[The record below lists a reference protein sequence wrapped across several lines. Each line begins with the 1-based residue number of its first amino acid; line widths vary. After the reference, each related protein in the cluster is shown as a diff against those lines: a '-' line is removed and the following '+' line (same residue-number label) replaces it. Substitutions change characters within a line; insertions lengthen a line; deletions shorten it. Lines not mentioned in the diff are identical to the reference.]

1 MGPVIP
7 LICEHLARIAV
18 LQGVL
23 FLCMLLFLKPKYCKG
38 YLTNVIMHLCSVT
51 RTRTQAS
58 RPGRQ
63 GRKRGKH
70 VVIFEA
76 TFYNITTEETEKQSI
91 IFDAEIID
99 EGDTDFEEMRWKQ
112 AIMLAMNIVKENNE
126 LSLDSL
132 EFISC

>member
-1 MGPVIP
+1 M
-7 LICEHLARIAV
+7 
-18 LQGVL
+18 
-23 FLCMLLFLKPKYCKG
+23 
-38 YLTNVIMHLCSVT
+38 
-51 RTRTQAS
+51 
-58 RPGRQ
+58 
-63 GRKRGKH
+63 
-70 VVIFEA
+70 VIFEA

>member
-1 MGPVIP
+1 
-7 LICEHLARIAV
+7 
-18 LQGVL
+18 
-23 FLCMLLFLKPKYCKG
+23 MLLCTCVRSHG
-38 YLTNVIMHLCSVT
+38 H
-51 RTRTQAS
+51 REES
-58 RPGRQ
+58 RSGRQ

>member
-1 MGPVIP
+1 M
-7 LICEHLARIAV
+7 
-18 LQGVL
+18 
-23 FLCMLLFLKPKYCKG
+23 
-38 YLTNVIMHLCSVT
+38 
-51 RTRTQAS
+51 
-58 RPGRQ
+58 
-63 GRKRGKH
+63 
-70 VVIFEA
+70 VIFEA

-91 IFDAEIID
+91 IFDTEIID